1 METPNVIWKKVVI
14 DLSIIYD
21 CFGHSLP
28 QLVGNL
34 SNHNGDVKKTTG
46 LITRTSTLLMHHA
59 FFYITW
65 SSLHDYSMKLSNVT
79 FLNFDVLPKN

>member
-1 METPNVIWKKVVI
+1 
-14 DLSIIYD
+14 
-21 CFGHSLP
+21 
-28 QLVGNL
+28 
-34 SNHNGDVKKTTG
+34 
-46 LITRTSTLLMHHA
+46 MHHA